1 MSAPGEWCFGQRSG
15 TRYGRSDNLPGLADP
30 QSGARYVGGMTSLAD
45 PDIRAFLSHGTR
57 TGKLGW
63 TAADGRPLVAPIWF
77 LVEDDTLVFNTGAT
91 TAKGRAFARDQR
103 VALCVDLQ
111 EPPYGFVQVQ
121 GSVTM
126 SEDAEELLRTATA
139 LAARYM
145 GADRAEAFGRRN
157 AVPGELVVRLH
168 PSRVVAAL
176 DMAG

>member
-126 SEDAEELLRTATA
+126 SEDAEELLRTAPPRSPPGTWA
-139 LAARYM
+139 PTGPRSSAAATRCPASWWC
-145 GADRAEAFGRRN
+145 GCTRAGWS
-157 AVPGELVVRLH
+157 P
-168 PSRVVAAL
+168 PST
-176 DMAG
+176 